1 MRTHLKSALLS
12 LALFS
17 AAQAASAGEWQ
28 FLPVQGSG
36 YKADVVLS
44 LAGGTMEPNG
54 TGSAGYVGAEL
65 AFNCLLL
72 APPTGTIRTKLS
84 YGSFDH
90 TGIKLSTL
98 ELNPRWMVNVTPALS
113 LGAGP
118 GLGMVSTEV
127 AGKTKHLTAAQ
138 IGADLDYRM
147 DHVNLGLTLRRQ
159 ATRSADIGGGLSR
172 ASNTLLEA
180 KVGYAF

>member
-1 MRTHLKSALLS
+1 MRTQLQSALVSLALLS
-12 LALFS
+12 
-17 AAQAASAGEWQ
+17 AAHAATAGEWQ
-28 FLPVQGSG
+28 FLPVQGNG
-36 YKADVVLS
+36 YKADVVVS

-72 APPTGTIRTKLS
+72 APPTGAIRTKLS

-90 TGIKLSTL
+90 AGIKLTTL

-118 GLGMVSTEV
+118 GLGMVTTEV
-127 AGKTKHLTAAQ
+127 AGKTKHLTAVQ
-138 IGADLDYRM
+138 LGADLDYRLE
-147 DHVNLGLTLRRQ
+147 HINLGLSLRRQ
-159 ATRSADIGGGLSR
+159 ATRTADIGAGLSR
-172 ASNTLLEA
+172 ASNTLVQA
-180 KVGYAF
+180 KLGYAF